1 MKITFEN
8 IFLFGGK
15 NEKQIYV
22 WGGVLATL
30 FLAILFCFASCDN
43 GSTSGS
49 FEKNPE
55 ILVSYELNGDAIKL
69 YDDNTFVITLKENA
83 GTISGTYSNLT
94 SGHKLMVTKTS
105 GDIAKSGDILR
116 LNIADGKISV
126 VSSDIT
132 RYSTGDDGEVTEG
145 TVPTTPS
152 GSQGSA
158 DADKDYSLGDA
169 PNGNRLSED
178 YFNFK
183 DCDDGIYLECT
194 VPAGTWQTRVYI
206 DGIGQVAEEIQYNDK
221 KNRGDFFY
229 PFLDAEKEYTI
240 RVVFLREED
249 QDDDGF
255 VIDYING
262 DGVVGWFET
271 KVKAG
276 AQSKGEVRIK
286 DFGEVEVKSNG
297 DFKFTKRLAF
307 ENENLLPED
316 WMINIGLVEG
326 ISWEHEGHKTKWSG
340 VVDIPQKE
348 LTQTLNLYTS
358 CSWKNENLKIQF
370 ICYRPILYYQY
381 DGKEYRYQWNGAT
394 VDTSIKTEK
403 ELWTNIDISK
413 DIAKIQGTWTRKDE
427 WNSDDYGISC
437 HEVYIDTLVITGS
450 NVKNNWSYTYTKR
463 NGSAFTKEEIAHW
476 CSYYLSD
483 VLPDDC
489 FYYEEGEF
497 YDNSDPSAPNGN
509 IDENVSNGTASA
521 SFSAKNISTYGRTV
535 YKYKIYI
542 LYSNLTLSSDLRT
555 LTRKYEGSNRPLS
568 EYFGDYESSNRTEHY
583 DFKLF
588 EDETTLKII
597 HSGND
602 HGEDYSYWEEYKKQS

>member
-1 MKITFEN
+1 M
-8 IFLFGGK
+8 
-15 NEKQIYV
+15 
-22 WGGVLATL
+22 GGVLTAL
-30 FLAILFCFASCDN
+30 FLAILICFASCDN
-43 GSTSGS
+43 GSTSS
-49 FEKNPE
+49 SSEKNPE
-55 ILVSYELNGDAIKL
+55 ELVSYELNGDAIKL

-158 DADKDYSLGDA
+158 DSDKDYSLGDA

-326 ISWEHEGHKTKWSG
+326 ISWEHEGRKTKWSG

-394 VDTSIKTEK
+394 VDTSIKTEE
-403 ELWTNIDISK
+403 ELWTSIAISNAA
-413 DIAKIQGTWTRKDE
+413 DVAKIKGTWTYKSEGDS
-427 WNSDDYGISC
+427 NDYGIPC
-437 HEVYIDTLVITGS
+437 HTAYIDTLVITGS
-450 NVKNNWSYTYTKR
+450 NVKNNWSNTYTKLS
-463 NGSAFTKEEIAHW
+463 GSAFTKEELIDDIGA
-476 CSYYLSD
+476 CSYR
-483 VLPDDC
+483 
-489 FYYEEGEF
+489 YEEVDSSKVAEF
-497 YDNSDPSAPNGN
+497 EAALNKDQKILKFEKELWPSLENGSS
-509 IDENVSNGTASA
+509 E
-521 SFSAKNISTYGRTV
+521 TYR
-535 YKYKIYI
+535 YKIYM
-542 LYSNLTLSSDLRT
+542 LSDNCTLSNDGKT
-555 LTRKYEGSNRPLS
+555 LTKKYENSEQPLS
-568 EYFGDYESSNRTEHY
+568 EYFADYSSNSSSYTEHY

-588 EDETTLKII
+588 EDGTSLRII
-597 HSGND
+597 RSGKNKD
-602 HGEDYSYWEEYKKQS
+602 GQDYSYIDDYKKQ